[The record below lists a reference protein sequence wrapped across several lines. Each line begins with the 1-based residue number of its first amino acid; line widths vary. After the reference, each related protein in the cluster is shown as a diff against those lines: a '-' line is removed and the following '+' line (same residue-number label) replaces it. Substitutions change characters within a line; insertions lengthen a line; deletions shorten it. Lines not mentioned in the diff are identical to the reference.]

1 VPAFPKVCKPC
12 LFYKR
17 FSKNFNS
24 FFGGTGNAITAIKNR
39 FCETDKKG
47 DLPLSF
53 RVTDKFKTD
62 LHDMA
67 RIKGVSLSDL
77 CCEYLIN
84 SYTEDYKNY
93 LLLQQSG
100 DKTLRDLLR

>member
-1 VPAFPKVCKPC
+1 MQSQQLKIDFVKQIRIVEPD
-12 LFYKR
+12 
-17 FSKNFNS
+17 
-24 FFGGTGNAITAIKNR
+24 
-39 FCETDKKG
+39 DKKG